1 MSLFARIKTFIGNLR
16 LRERMLFIY
25 IAGGILPIL
34 LLDIYTYQNTRSE
47 LIQKA
52 KESEMDGLNMIAD
65 SMSESM
71 SVISDISKQMY
82 FDEKIE
88 HIAFHQYENYSEIL
102 ADYRDYDTISDY
114 LKYYYHEISS
124 ITLYL
129 NNDTI
134 SNNEY
139 FVHVDQE
146 IAEKPWYQNT
156 LELNGKP
163 YWSYSYDSLK
173 RKDSLRMSRLLYTKN
188 MQPVGVLA
196 INMQYKRTE
205 LPVQERTQDTYLV
218 YNDTVVLHRNE
229 YERDTDEMILLL
241 KQIKN
246 DTYSGKVRFQGDDTC
261 LLSTVRVKPD
271 YSDDYYTLVSVCPYE
286 EIAGSA
292 ARSALGSLV
301 PQLVCVVSGLGI
313 ILVFSNQ
320 FSTRVNTFRLQMH
333 KAATGDFDITEDI
346 GGEDE
351 ISDLYRD
358 LKVMIDSIQ
367 ELMNNV
373 IKERVQ
379 KEQVNARQKEV
390 EFKMLASQINPHFL
404 YNTLETIRMQ
414 ARIHNQPDI
423 EELAKML
430 AKIMRRNI
438 QVSNTLQPL
447 KSELKLVE
455 YYLKI
460 QDYRFHDRIHYRIET
475 EGDIEPLKVM
485 PLLIQ
490 PFVENAF
497 VHGLEPKESGGEIV
511 IRVEVRSHLWITVTD
526 NGCGMSMEKLDE
538 VRRGL
543 NDFENLDRTHIGICN
558 VNQRIKLQYGEDY
571 GVEFES
577 KTGAGTKVCIKL
589 PVLTSEIM

>member
-34 LLDIYTYQNTRSE
+34 LLDIYTYQNTRSV

-246 DTYSGKVRFQGDDTC
+246 DTYSGKVRFQGEDTC

-320 FSTRVNTFRLQMH
+320 FSTRVNTF
-333 KAATGDFDITEDI
+333 
-346 GGEDE
+346 
-351 ISDLYRD
+351 
-358 LKVMIDSIQ
+358 
-367 ELMNNV
+367 
-373 IKERVQ
+373 
-379 KEQVNARQKEV
+379 QKEV